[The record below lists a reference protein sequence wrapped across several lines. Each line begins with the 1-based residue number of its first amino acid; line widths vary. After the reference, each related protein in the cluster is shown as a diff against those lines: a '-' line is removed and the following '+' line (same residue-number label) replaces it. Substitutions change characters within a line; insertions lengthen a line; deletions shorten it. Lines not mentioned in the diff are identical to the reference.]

1 MTDGVHGLALDEDD
15 LAAARR
21 GAHEALVL
29 TVEEMSATGAQ
40 EPDAVLAHA
49 RVVHALG
56 TETDPEPSLVLVTS
70 GDADV
75 LLEGARRVEEDLTVG
90 LDRLADHANDLRLR
104 TSVPAAPAG
113 SARSWSSAPD
123 ARVAVDG
130 MIPWR
135 TRDEDEAN
143 DFGWAPMAVS
153 PDAPR
158 ALAGDPAV
166 RVVHGGRRVRGG
178 GATSAG

>member
-1 MTDGVHGLALDEDD
+1 MTDDVHGLALDEDD

-21 GAHEALVL
+21 CAHEALVL

-56 TETDPEPSLVLVTS
+56 TETDPEPALVLVSS

-104 TSVPAAPAG
+104 YERTLAAA
-113 SARSWSSAPD
+113 
-123 ARVAVDG
+123 
-130 MIPWR
+130 
-135 TRDEDEAN
+135 
-143 DFGWAPMAVS
+143 
-153 PDAPR
+153 
-158 ALAGDPAV
+158 
-166 RVVHGGRRVRGG
+166 RRVREIMEQR
-178 GATSAG
+178 AA